1 MLLDNNSIIQEFILA
16 SLLLG
21 DKLADQS
28 NLTEVE
34 AKWLDKLD
42 KVIGILDKE
51 IAKKA
56 LEILEFKE
64 EK

>member
-1 MLLDNNSIIQEFILA
+1 MGNNSIIQEFILA

-21 DKLADQS
+21 DKLADQP

-56 LEILEFKE
+56 LEILDFKE